1 MLKMIEEY
9 AKNHIHTENHA
20 YIQNHPHA
28 KNYAHAEQLLEE
40 IPRFTSKNPFDATKA
55 FYDFVQ
61 SEACEEKLGAII
73 HVAGTNGKGSVCAF
87 LHQIFVESGYH
98 AAMFTSPHLITT
110 RERFVIDGEM
120 VSEEEFVCAFNWLA
134 DKLNEYRSVNAGYM
148 PTYFERLFFM
158 GMYIFTKAGVQITV
172 LETGLGGRLDTTNVI
187 KNPAL
192 CVITKIAMDH
202 MAYLGD
208 TIEEIAYEKAGIIK
222 HGAPVVFE
230 EQKSEVCD
238 VFYKKASESGAK
250 CYVLSKNKYKINEI
264 KKKYIDFSIN
274 NRYYKKQKAASYN
287 QMHGA
292 KDAPFI
298 GNEGRVSD
306 NRYDD
311 YDRFICKTRALY
323 QAQNAAVALKA
334 CETLERECGFGRLNV
349 KQGIENM
356 KWAGRME
363 EVHPG
368 FYIDGAHNEDG
379 IEAFAHS
386 IENAADLDRCMLIF
400 SAAADKRYDK
410 MIEKLCSLDKAAEF
424 AITRIAGG
432 RGADIYKLAGIF
444 KEHTDKEVHTFE
456 KIEDAISYC
465 LDKRK
470 GTGCDIF
477 AVGSLYLAG
486 AVRRFM
492 EVRDDRF

>member
-1 MLKMIEEY
+1 MIEHY
-9 AKNHIHTENHA
+9 AKNHIHTESHA
-20 YIQNHPHA
+20 YIKNHHYA
-28 KNYAHAEQLLEE
+28 KDYAHAEELLAE
-40 IPRFTSKNPFDATKA
+40 IPRFTSKNPFEATKA
-55 FYDFVQ
+55 FYDFLQ
-61 SEACEEKLGAII
+61 SEVCEEKLGAII

-87 LHQIFVESGYH
+87 LHQIFAESGYH
-98 AAMFTSPHLITT
+98 AAMFTSPHLVTT

-120 VSEEEFVCAFNWLA
+120 VSEEEFVRAFNWLA
-134 DKLNEYRSVNAGYM
+134 DKLNEYKSANAGYM

-158 GMYIFTKAGVQITV
+158 GMYIFTKADVQVTV

-192 CVITKIAMDH
+192 CVITKIALDH

-208 TIEEIAYEKAGIIK
+208 TVEEIAYEKAGIIK

-238 VFYKKASESGAK
+238 VFYKKASECGAK

-274 NRYYKKQKAASYN
+274 NRY
-287 QMHGA
+287 
-292 KDAPFI
+292 
-298 GNEGRVSD
+298 
-306 NRYDD
+306 DD

-323 QAQNAAVALKA
+323 QVQNAALALKA
-334 CETLERECGFGRLNV
+334 CETLEKECGFGRLDV

-386 IENAADLDRCMLIF
+386 IENAADLDKCMLIF
-400 SAAADKRYDK
+400 SAADDKRHDK

-424 AITRIAGG
+424 AITGIAGG

-444 KEHTDKEVHTFE
+444 KEHTDKEVHMFE

-470 GTGCDIF
+470 VTGCDIF

-486 AVRRFM
+486 AVRGFM